1 MSVVQCHGS
10 GSSAAR
16 PTSQLRIDN
25 SRGTKS
31 YYFSAVVRLKNAQG
45 VQIGSSTL
53 ARTLVKARST
63 KTVDAIGTL
72 DSGVAS
78 GEWTDCVIASANRS

>member
-1 MSVVQCHGS
+1 MSVVQCHSSGS
-10 GSSAAR
+10 GAAR

-31 YYFSAVVRLKNAQG
+31 YYFTAVVRLKNAQG

-53 ARTLVKARST
+53 ARTLVKARAT
-63 KTVDAIGTL
+63 KTVDVTGTL

-78 GEWTDCVIASANRS
+78 GEWTDCAVASASRS